1 MSKIGGRWNRDAVL
15 ANEHA
20 GRLEDTMSPRNE
32 GVKAFFAHP
41 HHYLLPRNF
50 NIQLRAKVVQEFVG
64 DRPFGSILDIGCGNG
79 AVSLPLLRPQTHLT
93 LVDVSPEMLARARA
107 RIPEA
112 LVEQVELINEDFLS
126 VALPVHSYD
135 LILCLGVLAHVA
147 PPGAVISKMAS
158 LLQPNGSMIVQNT
171 DEQHPLSYMKH
182 LYSLLRNRLLP
193 AQNRSHRSYP
203 LNRLGGTALL
213 EHFKHQGQA
222 LAATYRYNMP
232 FPGMGRVLSDDERYR
247 FIRKIYGTTA
257 RNTCGWLGCECI
269 YHFQY
274 LETTGG

>member
-1 MSKIGGRWNRDAVL
+1 MSKIDVRLNRDAVL
-15 ANEHA
+15 GNENA
-20 GRLEDTMSPRNE
+20 GSVEDITSPRIDD
-32 GVKAFFAHP
+32 VKAFFAKP
-41 HHYLLPRNF
+41 RNYLLPRNF

-64 DRPFGSILDIGCGNG
+64 DHTFKSILDIGCGNG

-93 LVDVSPEMLARARA
+93 LLDVSPEMLARARA

-213 EHFKHQGQA
+213 EHFKHQGLA

-247 FIRKIYGTTA
+247 FIREIYGTTA

-274 LETTGG
+274 LETAGR